1 MVWKVT
7 DSILDLVGETAGSH
21 GLPRVKMQNMEEVPI
36 LITMAMILAV
46 LAIMSIKMILSIMLT
61 ICITIVIWIIMTS
74 VLKVQ
79 QPMVM
84 VITQVF
90 SYMDTNKDGVVTEE
104 EFMAYCTSNNNY
116 TNNLLVLP

>member
-21 GLPRVKMQNMEEVPI
+21 GVPRVKMQNMEEVPI
-36 LITMAMILAV
+36 LITMA
-46 LAIMSIKMILSIMLT
+46 IMSIKMILT
-61 ICITIVIWIIMTS
+61 ICITIVIWIIIMTS
-74 VLKVQ
+74 LSKVQ

>member
-1 MVWKVT
+1 
-7 DSILDLVGETAGSH
+7 
-21 GLPRVKMQNMEEVPI
+21 
-36 LITMAMILAV
+36 
-46 LAIMSIKMILSIMLT
+46 MSIKMILT
-61 ICITIVIWIIMTS
+61 ICITIVILIIIMTS
-74 VLKVQ
+74 VSKVQ

>member
-36 LITMAMILAV
+36 LITMAIILAV
-46 LAIMSIKMILSIMLT
+46 LAIISIKMILT
-61 ICITIVIWIIMTS
+61 ICITIVIWIIIMTS
-74 VLKVQ
+74 LSKVQ

>member
-1 MVWKVT
+1 MFWKVT

-21 GLPRVKMQNMEEVPI
+21 GMRVKMVKMQNMEEVQI
-36 LITMAMILAV
+36 I
-46 LAIMSIKMILSIMLT
+46 SIILSIIMI
-61 ICITIVIWIIMTS
+61 ICIITLVITTMVIWDIMTS
-74 VLKVQ
+74 VSETRFKL
-79 QPMVM
+79 
-84 VITQVF
+84 IDTQVF

>member
-1 MVWKVT
+1 MFLKVT

-21 GLPRVKMQNMEEVPI
+21 GVPRIKMQNMEEVPI
-36 LITMAMILAV
+36 LI
-46 LAIMSIKMILSIMLT
+46 IML
-61 ICITIVIWIIMTS
+61 IIIV
-74 VLKVQ
+74 
-79 QPMVM
+79 PMPAVM
-84 VITQVF
+84 LITQVF